1 MSKIHIFDFQN
12 SRKTFSIELGPS
24 CLKSRDKE
32 GLEADHSMTKRCN
45 DATLLELFRT
55 RVGLLDNHNPIDEDT
70 GKPICDHWSIGKKG
84 GESQG
89 RVRFLQFEL
98 IYMADL
104 TQSFGVG

>member
-1 MSKIHIFDFQN
+1 MSKIHIFD
-12 SRKTFSIELGPS
+12 FSIELGPS

-55 RVGLLDNHNPIDEDT
+55 RVRLLDNHNPIDEDT
-70 GKPICDHWSIGKKG
+70 GKPICDHWSIGKKWG
-84 GESQG
+84 ESESQG

-98 IYMADL
+98 IYRVRL
-104 TQSFGVG
+104 KSFS